1 MSAAPY
7 IHVRERA
14 AEKRTTTKSPAR
26 RNPLRVEQAV
36 SVHRAKTQQFGLST
50 AEFLAAQAVL
60 FTVFAAASF
69 MASVLVGNTLGELE
83 RRKAVDARSQVRL
96 AQADMVRLRQ
106 RYDRLNNAA
115 DIGDWASARGF
126 VAAYGIGAENG
137 IPTKD

>member
-14 AEKRTTTKSPAR
+14 TDKRTTTKVPAK
-26 RNPLRVEQAV
+26 RNPLRIEQAV
-36 SVHRAKTQQFGLST
+36 PARRAKSQQFGLST
-50 AEFLAAQAVL
+50 AEFLVAQAVL

-83 RRKAVDARSQVRL
+83 RRKAVDAHSQVRL

-106 RYDRLNNAA
+106 RYDRLNSAA
-115 DIGDWASARGF
+115 DIGDWATARGF
-126 VAAYGIGAENG
+126 VAAYGIGADNG